1 MNIRQAILNA
11 HKVLTKNQIESA
23 GLDCEILLSKVL
35 QKDRK
40 YVILNSDKDLNEKN
54 ISEFKDLIIKRSL
67 SKPVAHL
74 TGKKDFW
81 KHSFFVS
88 DKTLIPRPD
97 TEILIENALKIT
109 KQKSR
114 LNILDI
120 GTGSGCILL
129 SILKDRSDFYGTGID
144 ISKDCIDISKINA
157 KNLELSDRSKFFK
170 SDVDNLLNGK
180 YDLIISN
187 PPYIKKLDLKYLDK
201 DVIDFEPI
209 NALDGGLDGISKIK
223 KIIMR
228 SSDLLK
234 NNGKLVLEIAYDQK
248 YKVKKLLK
256 DEGYYINKIIKDYSK
271 NDRCI
276 ISTKIRWYTYMVTFR
291 NNNGRRNNFRRND
304 RNYKTNGERQKFG
317 SNFSN
322 TESFQ
327 RKNPGR
333 NNHNAPKLIEKY
345 NNLAREALSIGDK
358 IMSEN
363 YFQHADHFSRILSEQ
378 ENIRKLRYSEKS
390 SEEKKISVNIQDK
403 KNDSIEEKVAKIQ
416 TETN

>member
-97 TEILIENALKIT
+97 TEILIESILKIT

-201 DVIDFEPI
+201 DVVNFEPR
-209 NALDGGLDGISKIK
+209 NALDGGLEGISVIK

-228 SSDLLK
+228 SSNLLK
-234 NNGKLVLEIAYDQK
+234 NGGKLILEIAFDQK

-256 DEGYYINKIIKDYSK
+256 DEGFYINNIIKDYAK

-276 ISTKIRWYTYMVTFR
+276 ISTKIR
-291 NNNGRRNNFRRND
+291 
-304 RNYKTNGERQKFG
+304 
-317 SNFSN
+317 
-322 TESFQ
+322 
-327 RKNPGR
+327 
-333 NNHNAPKLIEKY
+333 
-345 NNLAREALSIGDK
+345 
-358 IMSEN
+358 
-363 YFQHADHFSRILSEQ
+363 
-378 ENIRKLRYSEKS
+378 
-390 SEEKKISVNIQDK
+390 
-403 KNDSIEEKVAKIQ
+403 
-416 TETN
+416 